1 MTAAPDDPLW
11 PHFRP
16 LWSDLKAVGEDGLL
30 VAGGYGLFLKQ
41 NWLLPNEEVRIVVPV
56 RQWLNATPRV
66 TKDLDIVVGLELIA
80 DEAAHRG
87 IQTALTQQGFTAS
100 ERNPRWQFE
109 KRLSE
114 SHTVIVELHAPR
126 PGQDAPHLKADRYR
140 IVRKPS
146 LKAEGIHA
154 RLNPEAVGCELLPFE
169 FEVEGVMVAVPNPV
183 TWSVMKLTATRD
195 RWRRSDEESR
205 SMESRQFERAQGEK
219 HAQDVCRAVA
229 MTTRDESD
237 RAQTVVDAIRATPE
251 FASAGQVLADF
262 FGDGGRA
269 ARAVGPNWAT
279 DDFALIRRTLAGWFR
294 N

>member
-1 MTAAPDDPLW
+1 M
-11 PHFRP
+11 
-16 LWSDLKAVGEDGLL
+16 
-30 VAGGYGLFLKQ
+30 
-41 NWLLPNEEVRIVVPV
+41 
-56 RQWLNATPRV
+56 

-80 DEAAHRG
+80 DEATHRG
-87 IQTALTQQGFTAS
+87 IQTALAKQGFAAS

-114 SHTVIVELHAPR
+114 SHTVIVELHARR
-126 PGQDAPHLKADRYR
+126 PAQDTPHLKADRYR

-154 RLNPEAVGCELLPFE
+154 RLNPEAVGCELLPCE

-195 RWRRSDEESR
+195 RWRRSDEEAR
-205 SMESRQFERAQGEK
+205 SIESRQFERAQAEK

-237 RAQTVVDAIRATPE
+237 AAQSVVDAIRATPE
-251 FASAGQVLADF
+251 FESAGQALVEF
-262 FGDGGRA
+262 FGDAGGRV
-269 ARAVGPNWAT
+269 ARAVGPNWGT
-279 DDFALIRRTLAGWFR
+279 DDFALICKTLADWFR